1 VSAGGPAP
9 VIYRA
14 ASATYEKVPL
24 KGMPLGCIEQ
34 AEFGEFSTKMNPG
47 DHVVLFSDA
56 LYEIA
61 DTKGKQLGV
70 ERLIDIFREFGWPR
84 TNVDFKE
91 VEKRLLVFSN
101 LIRFKDDFTLL
112 DIGINSCSQN

>member
-1 VSAGGPAP
+1 MVSAGGPAP

-14 ASATYEKVPL
+14 SSLTYEKIPL

-34 AEFGEFSTKMNPG
+34 AEFEEFSTTLDPG

-61 DTKGKQLGV
+61 DASGKQLGAD
-70 ERLIDIFREFGWPR
+70 RLINIFQDCDWPR
-84 TNVDFKE
+84 ADVNLKE
-91 VEKRLLVFSN
+91 IEKRLLLFSN

-112 DIGINSCSQN
+112 DIGITAT